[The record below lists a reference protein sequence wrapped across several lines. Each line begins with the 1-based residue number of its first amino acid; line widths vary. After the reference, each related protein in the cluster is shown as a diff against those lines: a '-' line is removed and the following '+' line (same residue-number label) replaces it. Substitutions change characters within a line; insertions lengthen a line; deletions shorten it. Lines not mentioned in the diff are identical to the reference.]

1 MNVEATADLS
11 IDIKIKSVIIE
22 TLVSTAEQITN
33 RADREARQMTEVE
46 MATVLGLL
54 EQVTA
59 YSEQVLELVKKLSQV
74 TKNA

>member
-1 MNVEATADLS
+1 MNIEATADLS

-22 TLVSTAEQITN
+22 TLVSTAEQITS
-33 RADREARQMTEVE
+33 RADSEARQMTEVE